1 MTCNRTMDG
10 EKKVGKKPNQKKKYT
25 LNWKKVKREI
35 YPFSINTCGK
45 NNT

>member
-1 MTCNRTMDG
+1 MPCNKTM
-10 EKKVGKKPNQKKKYT
+10 EVKKNYQKPNQNKKYT
-25 LNWKKVKREI
+25 LNWKKVKHEI